1 MASEQLIQAFNELAT
16 ECTEKSA
23 DELLVNRD
31 WGTINFEGCRPELQR
46 TFDML
51 NELKILPIALMPE
64 PSLQQIISHATPV
77 RDTIK
82 QIKAFSIEGQGNP
95 AGAKD
100 GLVTQLKQQADAF
113 FTVAHAFIPY
123 LAYRKGDVQKNINEL
138 TKSVTGANK
147 LLEDTKGEIAE
158 KKTAIDGII
167 TAARDASASVG
178 VAHFT
183 ADFGNEASEN
193 RAQGKQWLVATAI
206 AAGVTVFVSVGMMF
220 VPVAKDAS
228 NPQVIQ
234 LFTSKVVLLAL
245 LFTATIWCGRLYKAT
260 KHLETLNRHRSN
272 SLKTF
277 QAFVKAASDDASRNA
292 VLMET
297 TRSIFTIAPSGYLDS
312 SDVSS
317 DSGVKIIEVVKS
329 ASQAAAAAK

>member
-1 MASEQLIQAFNELAT
+1 MASEKLIKTFNDLAT
-16 ECTEKSA
+16 ECTAASA
-23 DELLVNRD
+23 DDLLVNRD

-51 NELKILPIALMPE
+51 NELKILPVVLMPE
-64 PSLQQIISHATPV
+64 PSLQTIIGHATPV

-95 AGAKD
+95 AGARD
-100 GLVTQLKQQADAF
+100 GLVTQLKQQSDAF

-147 LLEDTKGEIAE
+147 LLEDTIGEIAE
-158 KKTAIDGII
+158 KKTTIDGII

-183 ADFGNEASEN
+183 ADFGNEATEN
-193 RAQGKQWLVATAI
+193 NNEGKRWLRATV
-206 AAGVTVFVSVGMMF
+206 AAGCITILASVGMMF
-220 VPVAKDAS
+220 VPMANDAS
-228 NPQVIQ
+228 KAQIIQ
-234 LFTSKVVLLAL
+234 LFTSKVLLLAL

-312 SDVSS
+312 TDVSS
-317 DSGVKIIEVVKS
+317 DSSVKIIEVVKN
-329 ASQAAAAAK
+329 ATHTAAAAK